1 MRVWERGIL
10 TQFDYALF
18 LGALIL
24 ALLGALGIY
33 NASPESGDYSF
44 FLRHL
49 LWISVGVGVCL
60 LVMSIDY
67 HFLADHAFLLYALSA
82 LLLIGTLFFGTEIN
96 GSRSWLTFGGMSF
109 QPSEL
114 AKLTVILLLAQYL
127 GELNDNYLERRH
139 FLILA
144 SITLFPMILITIQG
158 DLGTALM
165 YLPILMG
172 MVVVV
177 GVRKQLL
184 VGVLAVSLC
193 VAPLSWFFL
202 QDYQKQRILV
212 TFDPGLDPQGIGYQ
226 SRQSQIAIGSGGL
239 FGKGLGQ
246 GLQSQLGFVPEIHT
260 DFIFAILAEE
270 IGFVGSIL
278 ILMLYLLIL
287 MRLIRIAET
296 ARDRVGILMSA
307 GVASLMFFHVAINVG
322 MALGIVPPIGIPLPL
337 LSYGGSATVTVFAAL
352 GLALNVYQRR
362 FVYY

>member
-1 MRVWERGIL
+1 
-10 TQFDYALF
+10 
-18 LGALIL
+18 
-24 ALLGALGIY
+24 
-33 NASPESGDYSF
+33 
-44 FLRHL
+44 
-49 LWISVGVGVCL
+49 
-60 LVMSIDY
+60 
-67 HFLADHAFLLYALSA
+67 
-82 LLLIGTLFFGTEIN
+82 
-96 GSRSWLTFGGMSF
+96 
-109 QPSEL
+109 
-114 AKLTVILLLAQYL
+114 
-127 GELNDNYLERRH
+127 
-139 FLILA
+139 
-144 SITLFPMILITIQG
+144 MILITIQG

-184 VGVLAVSLC
+184 VGVLVVSLC